1 MNRVGYEG
9 GWKYGVDVFPA
20 YVYYEDFVPT
30 IFEGG
35 SGGGEDLLEWIE
47 DQRTSDTIEKVS
59 EEMLRMI
66 AEELKE
72 YVGVFFTGSLMF
84 AHIFDLHWN

>member
-1 MNRVGYEG
+1 M
-9 GWKYGVDVFPA
+9 DVFPA
-20 YVYYEDFVPT
+20 YVYYEDSVPT
-30 IFEGG
+30 VFEGG
-35 SGGGEDLLEWIE
+35 EGGEDLLEWIE

-84 AHIFDLHWN
+84 AHIFYLNWN

>member
-1 MNRVGYEG
+1 M
-9 GWKYGVDVFPA
+9 DVFPA
-20 YVYYEDFVPT
+20 YVYYEDSVPT
-30 IFEGG
+30 VFEGG
-35 SGGGEDLLEWIE
+35 EGGEDLLEWIE

-72 YVGVFFTGSLMF
+72 YVGVFFTGKFHVCTHL
-84 AHIFDLHWN
+84 